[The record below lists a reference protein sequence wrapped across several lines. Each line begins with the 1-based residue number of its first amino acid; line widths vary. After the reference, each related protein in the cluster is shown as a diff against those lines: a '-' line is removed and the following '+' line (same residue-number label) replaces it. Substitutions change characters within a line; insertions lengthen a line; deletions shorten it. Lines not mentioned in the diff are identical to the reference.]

1 MSRDEGRD
9 SQMEFLKVDDF
20 VDGVVGIVWFD
31 GQCLDCVAFQI
42 RSHCV
47 GRWLWGLGWGS
58 IDGLAFVSNGLV
70 IFW

>member
-1 MSRDEGRD
+1 
-9 SQMEFLKVDDF
+9 MELLKVDDF

-31 GQCLDCVAFQI
+31 GMFGLCGLSNQVTLCWEVAL
-42 RSHCV
+42 
-47 GRWLWGLGWGS
+47 GTWLGS